1 MTKDKT
7 RNQLFALLSA
17 AIYFAAGIIGFF
29 VTGFDDF
36 ASDTSEKIIILGVN
50 PLHNVV
56 HLVLGAAW
64 LAAAS
69 TPTNAKLGNIALGAG
84 LLVAFVLGIAGGA
97 TFLNI
102 DNAAEPDNYLHL
114 IYGIAS
120 VYIGV
125 KVSDEPQPAPQR
137 SMAS

>member
-1 MTKDKT
+1 MNLTT
-7 RNQLFALLSA
+7 RNQQFTALSA
-17 AIYFAAGIIGFF
+17 AVYFSAGLIGFA

-50 PLHNVV
+50 PLHNIV

-64 LAAAS
+64 LVAARSAV
-69 TPTNAKLGNIALGAG
+69 TARLGNIALGAG
-84 LLVAFVLGIAGGA
+84 LLVAFVLGVAGGA

-120 VYIGV
+120 VVIGL
-125 KVSDEPQPAPQR
+125 KVSDEVVARTTPTA
-137 SMAS
+137 AL

>member
-1 MTKDKT
+1 MNLTT
-7 RNQLFALLSA
+7 RNQQFAALSA
-17 AIYFAAGIIGFF
+17 AIYLAAGVLGFL

-36 ASDTSEKIIILGVN
+36 ASDTDEKLIILGLN

-56 HLVLGAAW
+56 HLVLGSAW
-64 LAAAS
+64 LAAALTPS
-69 TPTNAKLGNIALGAG
+69 TAKMANIALGAG
-84 LLVAFVLGIAGGA
+84 LLVAFVLGVAGGA

-120 VYIGV
+120 VAVGLRLADDIGAARPRV
-125 KVSDEPQPAPQR
+125 AQ
-137 SMAS
+137 

>member
-1 MTKDKT
+1 MTDKFT

-17 AIYFAAGIIGFF
+17 AVYLSAGVIGFF

-36 ASDTSEKIIILGVN
+36 ASDTTEKLIILGLN

-64 LAAAS
+64 LAAAFS
-69 TPTNAKLGNIALGAG
+69 PTYARTANVALGAG
-84 LLVAFVLGIAGGA
+84 LLVAFFLGVAGGA

-114 IYGIAS
+114 FYGIAS
-120 VYIGV
+120 LAIGL
-125 KVSDEPQPAPQR
+125 KVADENVGER
-137 SMAS
+137 KVVAS